1 MLYHVSFF
9 PVKQFYPRIPCF
21 RCENE
26 NMDIPRISFSDISKL
41 EALRAIPSSDR
52 ILKKML
58 DLEIYPTLYA
68 YSMAEEFCTIVE
80 TPSQEAAGIRLL
92 PCLETQEYV
101 PGARYTGECWMLDP
115 PDMKTITCE
124 KYRVLD
130 IELDQK
136 QNTFIEDAVLE
147 QSETVEDNLIQIFS
161 RFQIKKSPDDP
172 RLKKFLFPGNENKFL
187 MNLLDVLCENCSV

>member
-92 PCLETQEYV
+92 PV
-101 PGARYTGECWMLDP
+101 SGNTGVC
-115 PDMKTITCE
+115 TRCQI
-124 KYRVLD
+124 YRRVLD
-130 IELDQK
+130 
-136 QNTFIEDAVLE
+136 A
-147 QSETVEDNLIQIFS
+147 
-161 RFQIKKSPDDP
+161 
-172 RLKKFLFPGNENKFL
+172 
-187 MNLLDVLCENCSV
+187 

>member
-1 MLYHVSFF
+1 
-9 PVKQFYPRIPCF
+9 
-21 RCENE
+21 
-26 NMDIPRISFSDISKL
+26 
-41 EALRAIPSSDR
+41 
-52 ILKKML
+52 ML

-68 YSMAEEFCTIVE
+68 YSMAEESCTTVE

-101 PGARYTGECWMLDP
+101 PDARYTGECWMLDP

-130 IELDQK
+130 IELDEQ
-136 QNTFIEDAVLE
+136 QNTFIEGVVLE
-147 QSETVEDNLIQIFS
+147 QSETVEDNLIQIFR

>member
-1 MLYHVSFF
+1 
-9 PVKQFYPRIPCF
+9 
-21 RCENE
+21 
-26 NMDIPRISFSDISKL
+26 
-41 EALRAIPSSDR
+41 
-52 ILKKML
+52 ML

-101 PGARYTGECWMLDP
+101 PDARYTGECWMLDP

-172 RLKKFLFPGNENKFL
+172 RAEKIPFSRKRE
-187 MNLLDVLCENCSV
+187 

>member
-101 PGARYTGECWMLDP
+101 PDAIYTGECWMLDP
-115 PDMKTITCE
+115 PDMKTITC
-124 KYRVLD
+124 
-130 IELDQK
+130 
-136 QNTFIEDAVLE
+136 
-147 QSETVEDNLIQIFS
+147 
-161 RFQIKKSPDDP
+161 
-172 RLKKFLFPGNENKFL
+172 
-187 MNLLDVLCENCSV
+187 

>member
-101 PGARYTGECWMLDP
+101 PDARYTGECWMLDP

-172 RLKKFLFPGNENKFL
+172 RAEKIPFSRKRE
-187 MNLLDVLCENCSV
+187 

>member
-1 MLYHVSFF
+1 MLYHMSFF

-68 YSMAEEFCTIVE
+68 YSMAKESCTTVK

-101 PGARYTGECWMLDP
+101 PDARYTGECWVLDP
-115 PDMKTITCE
+115 PDMKNIICK

-130 IELDQK
+130 IELDEQQPSLFRTMEALFMKALSLEIPALEPICCQLRFHLESLMQEQK
-136 QNTFIEDAVLE
+136 RT
-147 QSETVEDNLIQIFS
+147 
-161 RFQIKKSPDDP
+161 
-172 RLKKFLFPGNENKFL
+172 
-187 MNLLDVLCENCSV
+187 